1 VSRQPRGADV
11 ATSVAEQSIPTIES
25 GALASLDDL
34 GLVLAFRNGEERAFE
49 ALYARH
55 QAGIL
60 SFCRHMLGNRE
71 DGEDALQQ
79 TFLAAY
85 RHLQSSGAPDHPRAW
100 LYAIA
105 RNRCRSI
112 IRARRESSSE
122 EVEASTAGL
131 AEEVE
136 QRYELQQLL
145 RDVGRLPADQRAAL
159 LLFELGDLGHAEIA
173 EAVGCEPIKVKALI
187 FQARTSLAH
196 RSRAREARCGEVREQ
211 LATLRGGSL
220 NSRTL
225 KHHVEICEGCA
236 AFREDVR
243 RQRRRVAVIL
253 PVFLTGA
260 MHERILATLGL
271 GHGAAGTAGAASGAS
286 HAGAAS
292 GASHAGA
299 ASGASHAGAASGASH
314 AGSAA
319 AAPLKG
325 ARLAHLARPRLAAL
339 AALATGAAVAAS
351 LLIGGHARKA
361 AEPAVPRAQAAPPK
375 PAHSHPVARSAHHA
389 APAHRSQHHH
399 PAAVHHTHA
408 APQAAPPAGGLT
420 PAPPRP
426 APPSKPAPP
435 KKSPPSNPPTARP
448 KPPPPVVPVSSPP
461 ASPPASCAPSGN
473 GGGHAWGRCRGADGL
488 PAPAEL
494 HRQGH
499 GVPGGPK
506 G

>member
-1 VSRQPRGADV
+1 MSRQPRGADV

-299 ASGASHAGAASGASH
+299 ASGASHAG
-314 AGSAA
+314 SAA

>member
-1 VSRQPRGADV
+1 MSRQPRGADV

-85 RHLQSSGAPDHPRAW
+85 RHLQSSGAPEHPRAW

-271 GHGAAGTAGAASGAS
+271 GHGAAGT
-286 HAGAAS
+286 AGAAS